1 MACEVWIKEHDP
13 EFVHVYRAHR
23 HWNRNEPY
31 GEPFADWME
40 RNYRCYVV
48 STEDHSQISIP
59 TICFLSPA
67 DKTLFLLK
75 WS

>member
-1 MACEVWIKEHDP
+1 MASEIWIGEHDT
-13 EFVHVYRAHR
+13 EYHAVYNAHR
-23 HWNRNEPY
+23 HWKRNEPY
-31 GEPFADWME
+31 GEPFADWIE

-48 STEDHSQISIP
+48 MTEDLGIP